1 MYVMGFDYGSK
12 RIGVA
17 IGQTLTATASP
28 LTILSVKNRQIDW
41 AQITALIQE
50 WQPDTF
56 VVGLP
61 KKDDGSDNVITV
73 FVRRF
78 SRQLHGR
85 YHLPVIMIDETLSS
99 VAARVRFTEQGNRFK
114 ENMNLDDLAA
124 QIILETWF
132 TECHP

>member
-28 LTILSVKNRQIDW
+28 LTIISVKNRQINW

-61 KKDDGSDNVITV
+61 KKDDGCDV
-73 FVRRF
+73 FV
-78 SRQLHGR
+78 S
-85 YHLPVIMIDETLSS
+85 
-99 VAARVRFTEQGNRFK
+99 N
-114 ENMNLDDLAA
+114 
-124 QIILETWF
+124 
-132 TECHP
+132 